1 MRDCESIIQKALEE
15 GRSSLLVNEAQK
27 ICDFH
32 NIPTPKSFLTS
43 NVDEAVLK
51 ANEIGFPVALKIV
64 SSQITHKSDVGG
76 VILDIKDNQ
85 ELKNQYNK
93 MITDIPRL
101 APTAKILGVLVAK
114 MMPSTT
120 EVIIGAVRDSQFGPS
135 IMFGI
140 GGIFTEIYNDVAF
153 RIAPLEKID
162 AWNLIHEIKGSQILE
177 GARGQPPAD
186 KDAIVNVLL
195 NVSGLMMEH
204 DRITQ
209 LDLNPLMAYTDSVS
223 AVDFR
228 IVVKQKNGDE

>member
-1 MRDCESIIQKALEE
+1 MRDCEIIIQEALKE
-15 GRSSLLVNEAQK
+15 GRSSLLANEAQRV
-27 ICDFH
+27 CDFH
-32 NIPTPKSFLTS
+32 NIPTPQSVLTS
-43 NVDEAVLK
+43 TIEEAVLK
-51 ANEIGFPVALKIV
+51 AKEIGFPITLKIV
-64 SSQITHKSDVGG
+64 SPQIIHKSDVGG
-76 VILDIKDNQ
+76 VILNINDEQ

-93 MITDIPRL
+93 MINDIPKL
-101 APTAKILGVLVAK
+101 VPTAKIIGVLVSK
-114 MMPSTT
+114 MMPSAT

-153 RIAPLEKID
+153 RVAPIEKID

-186 KDAIVNVLL
+186 KDAIVDVLL

-228 IVVKQKNGDE
+228 IVVKQKDGDE

>member
-85 ELKNQYNK
+85 ELRNQYNK